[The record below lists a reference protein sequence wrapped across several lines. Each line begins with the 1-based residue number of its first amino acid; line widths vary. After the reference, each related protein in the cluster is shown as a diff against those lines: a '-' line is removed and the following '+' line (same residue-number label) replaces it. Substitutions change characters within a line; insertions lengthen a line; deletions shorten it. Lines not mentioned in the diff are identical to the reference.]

1 MIELSAKT
9 FIISMVIILALS
21 LGFVG
26 YIYKT
31 VNPSDNL
38 SNLINKYIPVSK
50 KPASIQLT
58 LNSPDDN
65 QLVFD
70 NTLLV
75 SGSTNPGAS
84 VVISDQSFDHLLK
97 ANDQGNFSDTVAL
110 DSGVNIFTVTV
121 FSDNGDTK
129 SNIKQVYYSKTKI

>member
-1 MIELSAKT
+1 MEFAGKT
-9 FIISMVIILALS
+9 FIISMLVILILS
-21 LGFVG
+21 LGFIG
-26 YIYKT
+26 YIYKI

-38 SNLINKYIPVSK
+38 SNIVNKYIPVSK

-70 NTLLV
+70 NTMLV
-75 SGSTNPGAS
+75 SGSTNPNTRVLVS
-84 VVISDQSFDHLLK
+84 NQSFDHMLR
-97 ANDQGNFSDTVAL
+97 ANDQGNFSDTVTL
-110 DSGVNIFTVTV
+110 DLGVNIFTITV
-121 FSDNGDTK
+121 FGENGDTK